1 MTATITLIDQ
11 YIAEQTQLTAVERF
25 ARHHEEA
32 QAGPELYQALLPAS
46 PPGPGQQYGFEVELD
61 SCTGCKSCVVAC
73 RSLNGLDADESWRR
87 VGALYGLDEGEPV
100 QQTVTTACHH
110 CVDPACL
117 SGCPVDAYEKDPVT
131 GIVSHLDDQCIGCRY
146 CTLMCPYE
154 VPRYSQSRGIVRKC
168 DMCAGRL
175 AVGEA
180 PACVQACP
188 NGAIRIAVVDVA
200 VVRAEAATGAV
211 LVPGAPSSSL
221 TVPTTRYRSAHAP
234 LVSVQAPDHVVVQPA
249 HAHTPLAVMLVLT
262 QLAAGA
268 FVADLLLGRSTAM
281 AIVAVVA
288 GWLALGASVLHLGRP
303 TQAWRAVIGL
313 RHSWLSREV
322 VAFGAFAGL
331 ATMHAAVSLLG
342 APSGT
347 TVLGWAAAAA
357 GLAGVAFS
365 VCIYAVTGRTWWR
378 GHRTAGRFAFTT
390 VASGLGVALV
400 ATVADGDPMA
410 RSLAAVL
417 AVVTVVALLTQV
429 AVLRHLWDGRDS
441 DLRRTATLLT
451 GELRRPFTARL
462 GACVAGGVLAPV
474 IVLAI
479 PAGVAGAVIAAVGL
493 VVLVGAELCERW
505 LFFTA
510 VAGPRMPGALR

>member
-1 MTATITLIDQ
+1 VTATLIDQ
-11 YIAEQTQLTAVERF
+11 YIAEQAQLTAVERF
-25 ARHHEEA
+25 ARHHEPA
-32 QAGPELYQALLPAS
+32 APDGELYRALLPAS

-61 SCTGCKSCVVAC
+61 SCTGCKSCVAAC

-87 VGALYGLDEGEPV
+87 VGGLYGLDEGEPV

-117 SGCPVDAYEKDPVT
+117 SGCPVDAYEKDPFT

-175 AVGEA
+175 AEGEA

-188 NGAIRIAVVDVA
+188 TAAIRIAVVDVA

-221 TVPTTRYRSAHAP
+221 TVPTTRYRTARAP
-234 LVSVQAPDHVVVQPA
+234 LVSVQAADHVVVQPA

-262 QLAAGA
+262 QLAVGA
-268 FVADLLLGRSTAM
+268 FVADMLVGRSPAM

-288 GWLALGASVLHLGRP
+288 GWLALAASVMHLGRP

-322 VAFGAFAGL
+322 VAFGGFAGL
-331 ATMHAAVSLLG
+331 ATLHAGASLLG
-342 APSGT
+342 APPGT
-347 TVLGWAAAAA
+347 AVLGWAAAAT
-357 GLAGVAFS
+357 GVAGVMCS
-365 VCIYAVTGRTWWR
+365 VYIYAVTGRTWWR
-378 GHRTAGRFAFTT
+378 IHRTGARFAFTT
-390 VASGLGVALV
+390 FATGTSVALIAAV
-400 ATVADGDPMA
+400 AAGDPRA
-410 RSLAAVL
+410 GALAVTLVVTTPVALAAQL
-417 AVVTVVALLTQV
+417 SVV
-429 AVLRHLWDGRDS
+429 RHRQRDPHS
-441 DLRRTATLLT
+441 DLGRTATLLS
-451 GELRRPFTARL
+451 GDLRRAFELRL
-462 GACVAGGVLAPV
+462 GAALAGGAVVPLMVLASPS
-474 IVLAI
+474 VLF
-479 PAGVAGAVIAAVGL
+479 GTVVASAGL
-493 VVLVGAELCERW
+493 VLLVAAELCERW